1 MEKDPGISIEAKVR
15 RIKAYL
21 DGALTSEEEVD
32 FLRWVNASEANR
44 VLLDRI
50 QDEQILLNKIRF
62 RERNNKERSWNNI
75 QKKVR
80 KRPGGFIRFMRY
92 AAVLVAI
99 VLIGVAVYRVV
110 DCRKTG
116 KLLVQEH
123 SLPVRGGCKAFLDLA
138 NGERFVLDSASE
150 MTARVEGAVI
160 RSVEQGTVIVNERG
174 VDSMV
179 KVPEYNR
186 LVVPRGGEYKIVLAD
201 GSRVWIN
208 SQSVVEFP
216 SRFAGNERRVKLTG
230 EAYFEVSRDVEKPFI
245 VEIGNKE
252 IEVLGT
258 SFNVNDYDGR
268 FTATLV
274 TGRVKVRV
282 EEENYILDPSMQIC
296 MEHGGIVLRDVDT
309 REFTAWKDGL
319 FVFKKQKLRDVLT
332 TLARWYDLD
341 VFYQNEELKDLHF
354 TGTIERHNDV
364 VEVVKFLEK
373 TDMVR
378 FTING
383 RTLIVSK

>member
-15 RIKAYL
+15 WIKAYL
-21 DGALTSEEEVD
+21 DGTLTSSEEVD
-32 FLRWVNASEANR
+32 FSHWVNASEANR
-44 VLLDRI
+44 MLLDRI
-50 QDEQILLNKIRF
+50 QDKQILLNKMRF

-80 KRPGGFIRFMRY
+80 KRSFGFIRY

-99 VLIGVAVYRVV
+99 VLIGVVYRVV
-110 DCRKTG
+110 DYRKAG
-116 KLLVQEH
+116 KLLVQEQ
-123 SLPVRGGCKAFLDLA
+123 SLSVRGGYKAYLDLE

-150 MTARVEGAVI
+150 MTTRLEGAVI
-160 RSVEQGTVIVNERG
+160 RFVEQGTVVVDEQG
-174 VDSMV
+174 MDSME
-179 KVPEYNR
+179 KTPGYNR

-230 EAYFEVSRDVEKPFI
+230 EAYLEVSRDVEKPFV
-245 VEIGNKE
+245 VEVGNKE

-258 SFNVNDYDGR
+258 SFNVKDYDGS

-274 TGRVKVRV
+274 TGKVKVRV

-296 MEHGGIVLRDVDT
+296 MEHGGIVLRNVDP

-319 FVFKKQKLRDVLT
+319 FVFKKQKLRDVLI

-364 VEVVKFLEK
+364 VDVVKFLEK